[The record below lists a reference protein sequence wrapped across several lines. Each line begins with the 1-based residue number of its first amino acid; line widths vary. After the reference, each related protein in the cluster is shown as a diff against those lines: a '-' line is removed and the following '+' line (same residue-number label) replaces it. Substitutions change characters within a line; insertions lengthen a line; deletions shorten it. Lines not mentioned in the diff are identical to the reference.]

1 MAVAGLDVE
10 TLRFLEWHETRV
22 HAVPRRQVRDLGDA
36 VLLYDPHDP
45 EPFWNRAVGIR
56 WPDDGRGFDRRLD
69 QAITLFAT
77 LDRAPHLWPRPILR
91 EPVDLVERLVGA
103 GFVDVGAGMVMVL
116 DRNDALESRPRAG
129 ASVTLERFHQV
140 PRAELRAT
148 ASDVARVLV
157 EAFAVEEERHAS
169 IAAETEAWLDHPDM
183 HVCLA
188 RVDGE
193 PAAVAKRA
201 TFDGATYLSSIGTRP
216 AFRGRG
222 LAALV
227 TATVSQDGLDA
238 GSRWIHLGV
247 FSRNGEARRLYERLG
262 FAPVGGDIPDL
273 IMR

>member
-1 MAVAGLDVE
+1 
-10 TLRFLEWHETRV
+10 
-22 HAVPRRQVRDLGDA
+22 
-36 VLLYDPHDP
+36 
-45 EPFWNRAVGIR
+45 
-56 WPDDGRGFDRRLD
+56 
-69 QAITLFAT
+69 
-77 LDRAPHLWPRPILR
+77 
-91 EPVDLVERLVGA
+91 
-103 GFVDVGAGMVMVL
+103 MVMVL
-116 DRNDALESRPRAG
+116 DRPEALEARPVPGPA
-129 ASVTLERFHQV
+129 VTLERFH
-140 PRAELRAT
+140 RIAGADLRSV

-157 EAFAVEEERHAS
+157 EAFAVEVERHAS
-169 IAAETEAWLDHPDM
+169 IAAETEAWLDHPDL

-201 TFDGATYLSSIGTRP
+201 TFEGATYLSSIGTRP

-227 TATVSQDGLDA
+227 TGTVSRDGLEA

-262 FAPVGGDIPDL
+262 FAAVGGDVPDL